1 MRGGESS
8 HEPQAGKAARQQKG
22 YTMPNEEIITK
33 ACQAAGITETVHTF
47 AAWKALGFSVKKGEH
62 ALLKLPIWRYKARKV
77 NDADS
82 EDKEVGDTFRVTAF
96 FFGLH
101 QVEPI

>member
-1 MRGGESS
+1 M
-8 HEPQAGKAARQQKG
+8 
-22 YTMPNEEIITK
+22 TNEEIITK

-62 ALLKLPIWRYKARKV
+62 AMLKLPIWRYKTRK
-77 NDADS
+77 DADG
-82 EDKEVGDTFRVTAF
+82 EDKEVVDTFRVTAF